1 MTSQT
6 SSPDEHMVLLYKRV
20 GQRLY
25 GYIAFYKRE
34 YPGQEIA
41 DKPYRE
47 SSPFVIGR
55 YSAGQDGALEV
66 LGSLVFLLEEI
77 RRCIKNFVDDNN
89 AWNAKRSRLVS
100 ETEIAESDLRYEQ
113 SAIDFVILV
122 ATHARNLF
130 DLVPRFNNRSI
141 PRLDYQGSSDGEVTL
156 RELFDTLIHNRYYYF
171 DGARVRDLFSNDFKK
186 KRSALSGR
194 FMGYGFDILDLV
206 KGISEVIEEVTVRD
220 LTQLL
225 WGTFKEF
232 TADSKPQDVV
242 FLVQNVH
249 AFSDLLRAKIPT
261 AGYQFMSRL
270 MFDNLAKS
278 MAGAGSVPRP
288 DSTVVI
294 TQQVIFESPHI
305 GVAGELNKKEFE
317 IRVRCAMGGPD
328 RNPVREEMKDHTERI
343 GFEEFFRNVNQAFGD
358 DRVLTGTPRR
368 FVSAAVDG
376 NQKRSN
382 TDG

>member
-1 MTSQT
+1 
-6 SSPDEHMVLLYKRV
+6 MVLLYKKV
-20 GQRLY
+20 DQRLY

-34 YPGQEIA
+34 HPDQEIA
-41 DKPYRE
+41 NKPYRE

-55 YSAGQDGALEV
+55 YSADQDGALEV

-77 RRCIKNFVDDNN
+77 RRCIKDFVDDNN
-89 AWNAKRSRLVS
+89 AWVAERSRLMSDV
-100 ETEIAESDLRYEQ
+100 EIAESDLRYEQ
-113 SAIDFVILV
+113 SAMDFVILV

-130 DLVPRFNNRSI
+130 DLIARFNDRSI
-141 PRLDYQGSSDGEVTL
+141 PRLDYQGLPDGKVTL

-171 DGARVRDLFSNDFKK
+171 DGERVRDLFSNDFKK

-194 FMGYGFDILDLV
+194 FMGYGFDILDFF

-225 WGTFKEF
+225 WGKFKEL

-261 AGYQFMSRL
+261 SGYQFMSKL

-278 MAGAGSVPRP
+278 AAGTGSVMKP
-288 DSTVVI
+288 DGTAVM
-294 TQQVIFESPHI
+294 TQQAIFESPHI
-305 GVAGELNKKEFE
+305 GIAGELNKKEFE
-317 IRVRCAMGGPD
+317 IRVRCAVGGPD
-328 RNPVREEMKDHTERI
+328 RNPVREDMKDHTERI
-343 GFEEFFRNVNQAFGD
+343 GFEEFFRKVNQAFSN
-358 DRVLTGTPRR
+358 DRVLTGRPRR
-368 FVSAAVDG
+368 FVSAAADENIDG
-376 NQKRSN
+376 
-382 TDG
+382 GE